1 MIDLRLV
8 KILSNMMGLKE
19 SGILLV
25 EDDSND
31 ILFMQRAFRR
41 SKLENPIQVVRDG
54 DEAVAYL
61 AGSGDYADRNL
72 YPLPGMILLDLK
84 LPRRSGLEVL
94 EWLRQQPIIKRIPVV
109 ILTSSK
115 ENIDID
121 RAYDIGVNSYLLK
134 PVNHNALNE
143 MIETLDAFWLRL
155 NCYPFIAAS

>member
-1 MIDLRLV
+1 
-8 KILSNMMGLKE
+8 MGLKE

-31 ILFMQRAFRR
+31 ILFIQRAFRR

-54 DEAVAYL
+54 DEAVEYL

-94 EWLRQQPIIKRIPVV
+94 EWLKQQPIIKRIPVV

-134 PVNHNALNE
+134 PVNHNALND
-143 MIETLDAFWLRL
+143 MIETLNAFWLRL
-155 NCYPFIAAS
+155 NCYPSIAAS

>member
-1 MIDLRLV
+1 MVSI
-8 KILSNMMGLKE
+8 MGLKD

-31 ILFMQRAFRR
+31 ILFIQRAFRR
-41 SKLENPIQVVRDG
+41 SKLENSIQVVRDG

-61 AGSGDYADRNL
+61 SGEGKYVDRNL

-94 EWLRQQPIIKRIPVV
+94 EWIRNQPVLKRIPVV

-115 ENIDID
+115 ENADVNT
-121 RAYDIGVNSYLLK
+121 AYDIGVNSYLLK
-134 PVNHNALNE
+134 PVNYNALNK
-143 MIETLDAFWLRL
+143 MIDTLNAFWLGL
-155 NCYPFIAAS
+155 NCYPSVVSM

>member
-1 MIDLRLV
+1 
-8 KILSNMMGLKE
+8 MGLKE

-31 ILFMQRAFRR
+31 ILFIQRAFRR

-54 DEAVAYL
+54 DEAVEYL

-94 EWLRQQPIIKRIPVV
+94 EWLKQQPIIKRIPVV

-134 PVNHNALNE
+134 PVNHNALND
-143 MIETLDAFWLRL
+143 MIETLNAFWLRL
-155 NCYPFIAAS
+155 NCYPSIAVS

>member
-1 MIDLRLV
+1 
-8 KILSNMMGLKE
+8 MGLKD

-31 ILFMQRAFRR
+31 ILFIQRAFRQ
-41 SKLENPIQVVRDG
+41 SKLENSMQIVRDG

-61 AGSGDYADRNL
+61 SGKGQYADRNL

-94 EWLRQQPIIKRIPVV
+94 EWLREQPVIKRIPVV

-115 ENIDID
+115 ENIDVN

-134 PVNHNALNE
+134 PVNYNALND
-143 MIETLDAFWLRL
+143 MIETLNAFWLKL
-155 NCYPFIAAS
+155 NCYPSIASV